1 LPDRTGYIPDHA
13 GRKRS
18 AGFLIYEKQVSEK
31 SFVEKKFLLWVY
43 S

>member
-13 GRKRS
+13 GEKRS
-18 AGFLIYEKQVSEK
+18 AGFLIHENPVSEK
-31 SFVEKKFLLWVY
+31 SFEERKVMLRIY